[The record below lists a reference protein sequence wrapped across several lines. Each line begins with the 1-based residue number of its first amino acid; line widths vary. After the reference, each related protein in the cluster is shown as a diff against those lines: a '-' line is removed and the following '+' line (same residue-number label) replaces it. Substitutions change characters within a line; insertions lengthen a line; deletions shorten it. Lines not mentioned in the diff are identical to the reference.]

1 VKRKHNANR
10 ALVEG
15 KRIVLID
22 DSIVR
27 GTTSLKIVEMMREA
41 GAAEV
46 HFRVASPPTAHSCF
60 YGVDTPERSKLLA
73 ARMELE
79 PMREFIKADSL
90 AFISIDGLY
99 RAVGQEKRD
108 AARPQFCDAC
118 FTGEYPTSL
127 TDLAIAEAKN
137 AELPFADPKAA

>member
-1 VKRKHNANR
+1 MVQ
-10 ALVEG
+10 G

-27 GTTSLKIVEMMREA
+27 GTTSLQIVEMMRDA
-41 GAAEV
+41 GAKEV

-73 ARMELE
+73 AQMEIE

-90 AFISIDGLY
+90 AFVSIDGLY
-99 RAVGQEKRD
+99 RAVGEKPRD
-108 AARPQFCDAC
+108 ASCPQFCDAC
-118 FTGEYPTSL
+118 FTGDYPTAL
-127 TDLAIAEAKN
+127 TDNARRDDKQQQLAFPANKVA
-137 AELPFADPKAA
+137 